1 MREDRR
7 NVTVNCLPEGM
18 MFQTSLC
25 RLFLFIM
32 IIFVVMAFTHP
43 SRAVMLRVEN
53 VSGSPGE
60 ELALAVLI
68 DDEGDTLSAEFTL
81 GYDRTILTATG
92 AETSGLTSDCM
103 IAHSIKGGRIS
114 VALGGD
120 VAIKAGKDAVVKVKF
135 NISEHASAGRT
146 AVTIF
151 DAAVYGSDYQY
162 RKVNGFNG
170 TVTILR
176 TNGSGENPLCPV
188 TALYGEHSKE
198 TALLR
203 NVRDTVLTQT
213 PEGRECIKLYYAWS
227 PVIAQAMA
235 DDEALKAD
243 VKKLIDGV
251 LEKRGG
257 TLLNK

>member
-1 MREDRR
+1 
-7 NVTVNCLPEGM
+7 
-18 MFQTSLC
+18 
-25 RLFLFIM
+25 
-32 IIFVVMAFTHP
+32 MAFTR
-43 SRAVMLRVEN
+43 SSWAVMLRVEN
-53 VSGSPGE
+53 ASGSPGE

-68 DDEGDTLSAEFTL
+68 DDAGDTLSAEFTL
-81 GYDRTILTATG
+81 GYDRTVLTATG
-92 AETSGLTSDCM
+92 AETTGLTSDCM

-120 VAIKAGKDAVVKVKF
+120 AAIKAGKDAVVKVTF
-135 NISEHASAGRT
+135 SISEHASAGRT
-146 AVTIF
+146 AVTLS

-188 TALYGEHSKE
+188 TALYGEHAKE

-203 NVRDTVLTQT
+203 KVRDTVLTQT
-213 PEGRECIKLYYAWS
+213 LQGRECIKLYYAWS
-227 PVIAQAMA
+227 PVLVRAMA
-235 DDEALKAD
+235 EDKAFKAD
-243 VKKLIDGV
+243 VKKLIDVV
-251 LEKRGG
+251 LENGG